1 MKTLLTNIYRRIM
14 HGPCNHEGFFTY
26 GDNEMTCLNCG
37 YVEKLR

>member
-1 MKTLLTNIYRRIM
+1 MNLTQLWRRY
-14 HGPCNHEGFFTY
+14 GGRCRHEGFFMH